1 MNAYLIIR
9 DRYENFS
16 KAYKKISDY
25 ILSSP
30 QDVIKSTALDI
41 SKNCGVSSASIVR
54 FAKYIGFKGLD
65 ELKISIASKNYNDN
79 VNNINPII
87 SPNDNIQ
94 ELCDKLMLLIKTSNE
109 DFFYQLDKKLLEKAF
124 NIIRES
130 RKIYILGIGASS
142 LPAYDLFHKLKRV
155 NFNAFFYEDAHLN
168 AEVFNY
174 IGNKDVVIVFSYS
187 GRTKEIIYPVRIAS
201 SKNTP
206 IIAITRKKKNPLSNI
221 ADILITVPNN
231 EELTRIGAITSKY
244 SSLIVSD
251 LLYLGCIQ
259 KDFDNI
265 KKNLI
270 ETSILAREL
279 KVKENDL

>member
-25 ILSSP
+25 ILSNP
-30 QDVIKSTALDI
+30 QDLIKSTALDI
-41 SKNCGVSSASIVR
+41 SKRCGVSSASIVR
-54 FAKYIGFKGLD
+54 FAKYIGFDGLD
-65 ELKISIASKNYNDN
+65 ELKISIASKNYNEDKN
-79 VNNINPII
+79 YINPII
-87 SPNDNIQ
+87 SSDDSIQ
-94 ELCDKLMLLIKTSNE
+94 ELCDKLMVLIKSSNE
-109 DFFYQLDKKLLEKAF
+109 DFFYQLDKNLLKKSF
-124 NIIRES
+124 DIIRKS
-130 RKIYILGIGASS
+130 KSIYILGIGASS

-168 AEVFNY
+168 AEAFNY
-174 IGNKDVVIVFSYS
+174 IGDKDVVIAFSYS
-187 GRTKEIIYPVRIAS
+187 GRTKEIIYPVKIAI
-201 SKNTP
+201 SKRTP
-206 IIAITRKKKNPLSNI
+206 VIAITRKKKNPLSSMANI
-221 ADILITVPNN
+221 SITVPNN

-244 SSLIVSD
+244 SSLIISD

-279 KVKENDL
+279 KENDL

>member
-25 ILSSP
+25 ILSNP
-30 QDVIKSTALDI
+30 QDLIKSTALDI
-41 SKNCGVSSASIVR
+41 SKRCGVSSASIVR
-54 FAKYIGFKGLD
+54 FAKYIGFNGLD
-65 ELKISIASKNYNDN
+65 DLKISIASKNYNDDKN
-79 VNNINPII
+79 YINPII
-87 SPNDNIQ
+87 SSNDSIQ
-94 ELCDKLMLLIKTSNE
+94 ELCDKLMVLIKSSNE
-109 DFFYQLDKKLLEKAF
+109 DFFYQLDKNLLEKSF
-124 NIIRES
+124 DIIRKS
-130 RKIYILGIGASS
+130 KSIYILGIGASS

-155 NFNAFFYEDAHLN
+155 NFNAFFYKDAHLN
-168 AEVFNY
+168 AEAFNY
-174 IGNKDVVIVFSYS
+174 IGDKDVVIAFSYS
-187 GRTKEIIYPVRIAS
+187 GRTKEIIYPVKIAI
-201 SKNTP
+201 SKKTP
-206 IIAITRKKKNPLSNI
+206 VIAITRKKKNPLSSMANI
-221 ADILITVPNN
+221 PITVPNN

-244 SSLIVSD
+244 SSLIISD

-279 KVKENDL
+279 KENDL

>member
-25 ILSSP
+25 ILSNP
-30 QDVIKSTALDI
+30 QDLIKSTALDI
-41 SKNCGVSSASIVR
+41 SKRCGVSSASIVR
-54 FAKYIGFKGLD
+54 FAKYIGFDGLD
-65 ELKISIASKNYNDN
+65 ELKISIASKNYNEDKN
-79 VNNINPII
+79 YINPII
-87 SPNDNIQ
+87 SSDDSIQ
-94 ELCDKLMLLIKTSNE
+94 ELCDKLMVLIKSSNE
-109 DFFYQLDKKLLEKAF
+109 DFFYQLDKNLLKKSF
-124 NIIRES
+124 DIIRKS
-130 RKIYILGIGASS
+130 KSIYILGIGASS

-168 AEVFNY
+168 VEAFNY
-174 IGNKDVVIVFSYS
+174 IGDKDVVIAFSYS
-187 GRTKEIIYPVRIAS
+187 GRTKEIIYPVKIAI
-201 SKNTP
+201 SKRTP
-206 IIAITRKKKNPLSNI
+206 VIAITRKKKNPLSSMANI
-221 ADILITVPNN
+221 SITVPNN

-244 SSLIVSD
+244 SSLIISD

-265 KKNLI
+265 KKSLI

-279 KVKENDL
+279 KENDL

>member
-1 MNAYLIIR
+1 MNAYLVIR
-9 DRYENFS
+9 DKYEDFS

-25 ILSSP
+25 ILSNP
-30 QDVIKSTALDI
+30 QDLIKSTAIDI
-41 SKNCGVSSASIVR
+41 SKRCGVSSASIVR
-54 FAKYIGFKGLD
+54 FAKYIGFSGLD
-65 ELKISIASKNYNDN
+65 ELKISIASKNYDDSK
-79 VNNINPII
+79 NNINPII
-87 SPNDNIQ
+87 SSNDNIY
-94 ELCDKLMLLIKTSNE
+94 ELCDKLMLLIKSSNE
-109 DFFYQLDKKLLEKAF
+109 DFFYQLDKNLLKKSF
-124 NIIRES
+124 DIIRKS
-130 RKIYILGIGASS
+130 KSIYILGIGASS

-174 IGNKDVVIVFSYS
+174 IGDKDLVIAFSYS
-187 GRTKEIIYPVRIAS
+187 GRTKEIIYPVKIAV
-201 SKNTP
+201 SKKTP
-206 IIAITRKKKNPLSNI
+206 VITITRKKKNPLSSM
-221 ADILITVPNN
+221 ADIPITVPNN

-251 LLYLGCIQ
+251 LLYLGSIQ

-279 KVKENDL
+279 KENDL

>member
-25 ILSSP
+25 ILSNP
-30 QDVIKSTALDI
+30 QDLIKSTALDI
-41 SKNCGVSSASIVR
+41 SKRCGVSSASIVR
-54 FAKYIGFKGLD
+54 FAKYIGFNGLD

-79 VNNINPII
+79 KNYINPII
-87 SPNDNIQ
+87 SSNDNIQ
-94 ELCDKLMLLIKTSNE
+94 ELCDKLMVLIESSNE
-109 DFFYQLDKKLLEKAF
+109 DFFYQLDKKLLKKSF
-124 NIIRES
+124 DIIRKAKS
-130 RKIYILGIGASS
+130 IYILGIGASS

-155 NFNAFFYEDAHLN
+155 NFNAFFFEDAHLN
-168 AEVFNY
+168 AEAFNY
-174 IGNKDVVIVFSYS
+174 IGDKDVVIAFSYS
-187 GRTKEIIYPVRIAS
+187 GRTKEIIYPVKIAI
-201 SKNTP
+201 SKKTP
-206 IIAITRKKKNPLSNI
+206 VIAITRKKKNPLSSMANI
-221 ADILITVPNN
+221 PITVPNN

-279 KVKENDL
+279 KENDL

>member
-25 ILSSP
+25 ILSNP
-30 QDVIKSTALDI
+30 QYVIKSTALDI
-41 SKNCGVSSASIVR
+41 SKKCGVSSASIVR

-79 VNNINPII
+79 INIINPII
-87 SPNDNIQ
+87 SPNDNIK
-94 ELCDKLMLLIKTSNE
+94 ELCDKLMILIKTSNE

-124 NIIRES
+124 NIIREA
-130 RKIYILGIGASS
+130 RKIHILGIGASS

-174 IGNKDVVIVFSYS
+174 IDNKDVVIVFSYS
-187 GRTKEIIYPVRIAS
+187 GRTKEIISPVKIAS
-201 SKNTP
+201 SKKTP
-206 IIAITRKKKNPLSNI
+206 IIAITRKKKNPLSNL

-279 KVKENDL
+279 KLKENDL

>member
-25 ILSSP
+25 ILSNP
-30 QDVIKSTALDI
+30 QYVIKSTALDI
-41 SKNCGVSSASIVR
+41 AKKCGVSSASIVR

-65 ELKISIASKNYNDN
+65 ELKISIASKNYN
-79 VNNINPII
+79 NNKNIINPII
-87 SPNDNIQ
+87 SPNDDIK
-94 ELCDKLMLLIKTSNE
+94 ELCDKLMILIKTSNE

-124 NIIRES
+124 NIIREA
-130 RKIYILGIGASS
+130 RKIHILGIGASS

-174 IGNKDVVIVFSYS
+174 IDNKDVVIVFSYS
-187 GRTKEIIYPVRIAS
+187 GRTKEIIYPVKIAS
-201 SKNTP
+201 SKKTP
-206 IIAITRKKKNPLSNI
+206 IIAITRKKKNPLSNL

-270 ETSILAREL
+270 ETSILVREL
-279 KVKENDL
+279 KLKENNL

>member
-25 ILSSP
+25 ILSNP
-30 QDVIKSTALDI
+30 QDLIKSTALDI
-41 SKNCGVSSASIVR
+41 SKRCGVSSASIVR
-54 FAKYIGFKGLD
+54 FAKYIGFNGLD

-79 VNNINPII
+79 KNYINPII
-87 SPNDNIQ
+87 SSNDNIQ
-94 ELCDKLMLLIKTSNE
+94 ELCDKLMVLIESSNE
-109 DFFYQLDKKLLEKAF
+109 DFFYQLDKKLLKKSF
-124 NIIRES
+124 DIIRKAKS
-130 RKIYILGIGASS
+130 IYILGIGASS

-155 NFNAFFYEDAHLN
+155 NFNAFFFEDAHLN
-168 AEVFNY
+168 AEAFNY
-174 IGNKDVVIVFSYS
+174 IGDKDVVIAFSYS
-187 GRTKEIIYPVRIAS
+187 GRTKEIIYPVKIAI
-201 SKNTP
+201 SKKTP
-206 IIAITRKKKNPLSNI
+206 VIAITRKKKNPLSSMANI
-221 ADILITVPNN
+221 PMTVPNN

-244 SSLIVSD
+244 SSLIISD

-279 KVKENDL
+279 KENDL

>member
-25 ILSSP
+25 ILSNP
-30 QDVIKSTALDI
+30 QDLIKSTALDI
-41 SKNCGVSSASIVR
+41 SKRCGVSSASIVR
-54 FAKYIGFKGLD
+54 FAKYIGFNGLD

-79 VNNINPII
+79 KNYINPII
-87 SPNDNIQ
+87 SSNDNIQ
-94 ELCDKLMLLIKTSNE
+94 ELCDKLMVLIESSNE
-109 DFFYQLDKKLLEKAF
+109 DFLYQLDKKLLKKSF
-124 NIIRES
+124 DIIRKAKS
-130 RKIYILGIGASS
+130 IYILGIGASS

-155 NFNAFFYEDAHLN
+155 NFNAFFFEDAHLN
-168 AEVFNY
+168 AEAFNY
-174 IGNKDVVIVFSYS
+174 IGDKDVVIAFSYS
-187 GRTKEIIYPVRIAS
+187 GRTKEIIYPVKIAI
-201 SKNTP
+201 SKKTP
-206 IIAITRKKKNPLSNI
+206 VIAITRKKKNPLSSMANI
-221 ADILITVPNN
+221 PITVPNN

-279 KVKENDL
+279 KENDL

>member
-1 MNAYLIIR
+1 MNAYLVIR
-9 DRYENFS
+9 DKYEDFS

-25 ILSSP
+25 ILSNP
-30 QDVIKSTALDI
+30 QDLIKSTAIDI
-41 SKNCGVSSASIVR
+41 SKRCGVSSASIVR
-54 FAKYIGFKGLD
+54 FAKYIGFSGLD
-65 ELKISIASKNYNDN
+65 ELKISIASKNYDDSK
-79 VNNINPII
+79 NNINPII
-87 SPNDNIQ
+87 SSNDNIY
-94 ELCDKLMLLIKTSNE
+94 ELCDKLMLLIKSSNE
-109 DFFYQLDKKLLEKAF
+109 DFFYQLDKNLLKKSF
-124 NIIRES
+124 DIIRKS
-130 RKIYILGIGASS
+130 KSIYILGIGASS

-174 IGNKDVVIVFSYS
+174 IGDKDLVIAFSYS
-187 GRTKEIIYPVRIAS
+187 GRTKEIIYPVKIAV
-201 SKNTP
+201 SKKTP
-206 IIAITRKKKNPLSNI
+206 VITITRKKKNPLSSM
-221 ADILITVPNN
+221 ADIPITVPNN

-279 KVKENDL
+279 KENDL

>member
-25 ILSSP
+25 ILSNP
-30 QDVIKSTALDI
+30 QDLIKSTALDI
-41 SKNCGVSSASIVR
+41 SKRCGVSSASIVR
-54 FAKYIGFKGLD
+54 FAKYIGFDGLD
-65 ELKISIASKNYNDN
+65 ELKISIASKNYNEDKN
-79 VNNINPII
+79 YINPII
-87 SPNDNIQ
+87 SSDDSIQ
-94 ELCDKLMLLIKTSNE
+94 ELCDKLMVLIKSSNE
-109 DFFYQLDKKLLEKAF
+109 DFFYQLDKNLLKKSF
-124 NIIRES
+124 DIIRKS
-130 RKIYILGIGASS
+130 KSIYILGIGASS

-168 AEVFNY
+168 AEAFNY
-174 IGNKDVVIVFSYS
+174 IGDKDVVIAFSYS
-187 GRTKEIIYPVRIAS
+187 GRTKEIIYPVKIAI
-201 SKNTP
+201 SKRTP
-206 IIAITRKKKNPLSNI
+206 VIAITRKKKNPLSSIANI
-221 ADILITVPNN
+221 SITVPNN

-244 SSLIVSD
+244 SSLIISD

-265 KKNLI
+265 KKSLI

-279 KVKENDL
+279 KENDL

>member
-1 MNAYLIIR
+1 MNVYLIIR

-25 ILSSP
+25 ILSNP
-30 QDVIKSTALDI
+30 QDLIKSTALDI
-41 SKNCGVSSASIVR
+41 SKRCGVSSASIVR
-54 FAKYIGFKGLD
+54 FAKYIGFNGLD

-79 VNNINPII
+79 KNYINPII
-87 SPNDNIQ
+87 SSNDNIQ
-94 ELCDKLMLLIKTSNE
+94 ELCDKLMVLIESSNE
-109 DFFYQLDKKLLEKAF
+109 DFFYQLDKKLLKKSF
-124 NIIRES
+124 DIIRKAKS
-130 RKIYILGIGASS
+130 IYILGIGASS

-155 NFNAFFYEDAHLN
+155 NFNAFFFEDAHLN
-168 AEVFNY
+168 AEAFNY
-174 IGNKDVVIVFSYS
+174 IGDKDVVIAFSYS
-187 GRTKEIIYPVRIAS
+187 GRTKEIIYPVKIAI
-201 SKNTP
+201 SKKTP
-206 IIAITRKKKNPLSNI
+206 VIAITRKKKNPLSSMANI
-221 ADILITVPNN
+221 PITVPNN

-244 SSLIVSD
+244 SSLIISD

-279 KVKENDL
+279 KENDL

>member
-25 ILSSP
+25 ILSNP
-30 QDVIKSTALDI
+30 QDLIKSTALDI
-41 SKNCGVSSASIVR
+41 SKRCGVSSASIVR
-54 FAKYIGFKGLD
+54 FAKYIGFDGLD
-65 ELKISIASKNYNDN
+65 ELKISIASKNYNEDKN
-79 VNNINPII
+79 YINPII
-87 SPNDNIQ
+87 SSGDSIQ
-94 ELCDKLMLLIKTSNE
+94 ELCDKLMVLIKSSNE
-109 DFFYQLDKKLLEKAF
+109 DFFYQLDKNLLKKSF
-124 NIIRES
+124 DIIRKS
-130 RKIYILGIGASS
+130 KSIYILGIGASS

-168 AEVFNY
+168 AEAFNY
-174 IGNKDVVIVFSYS
+174 IGDKDVVIAFSYS
-187 GRTKEIIYPVRIAS
+187 GRTKEIIYPVKIAI
-201 SKNTP
+201 SKRTP
-206 IIAITRKKKNPLSNI
+206 VIAITRKKKNPLSSMANI
-221 ADILITVPNN
+221 SITVPNN

-244 SSLIVSD
+244 SSLIISD

-265 KKNLI
+265 KKSLI

-279 KVKENDL
+279 KENDL

>member
-25 ILSSP
+25 ILSNP
-30 QDVIKSTALDI
+30 QYVIKSTALDI
-41 SKNCGVSSASIVR
+41 SKKCGVSSASIVR

-79 VNNINPII
+79 INIINPII
-87 SPNDNIQ
+87 SPNDNIK
-94 ELCDKLMLLIKTSNE
+94 ELCDKLMILIKTSNE

-124 NIIRES
+124 NIIREA
-130 RKIYILGIGASS
+130 RKIHILGIGASS

-187 GRTKEIIYPVRIAS
+187 GRTKEIISPVKIAS
-201 SKNTP
+201 SKKTP
-206 IIAITRKKKNPLSNI
+206 IIAITRKKKNPLSNL

-279 KVKENDL
+279 KLKENDL

>member
-25 ILSSP
+25 ILSNP
-30 QDVIKSTALDI
+30 EDLIKSTALDI
-41 SKNCGVSSASIVR
+41 SKRCGVSSASIVR
-54 FAKYIGFKGLD
+54 FAKYIGFNGLD
-65 ELKISIASKNYNDN
+65 DLKISIASKNYNDDKN
-79 VNNINPII
+79 YINPII
-87 SPNDNIQ
+87 SSNDSIQ
-94 ELCDKLMLLIKTSNE
+94 ELCDKLMVLIKSSNE
-109 DFFYQLDKKLLEKAF
+109 DFFYQLDKNLLEKSF
-124 NIIRES
+124 DIIRKS
-130 RKIYILGIGASS
+130 KSIYILGIGASS

-168 AEVFNY
+168 AEAFNY
-174 IGNKDVVIVFSYS
+174 IGDKDVVIAFSYS
-187 GRTKEIIYPVRIAS
+187 GRTKEIIYPVKIAI
-201 SKNTP
+201 SKKTP
-206 IIAITRKKKNPLSNI
+206 VITITRKKKNPLSSMANI
-221 ADILITVPNN
+221 PITVPNN

-244 SSLIVSD
+244 SSLIISD

-279 KVKENDL
+279 KENDL

>member
-25 ILSSP
+25 ILSNP
-30 QDVIKSTALDI
+30 QDLIKSTALDI
-41 SKNCGVSSASIVR
+41 SKRCGVSSASIVR
-54 FAKYIGFKGLD
+54 FAKYIGFDGLD
-65 ELKISIASKNYNDN
+65 ELKISIASKNYNEDKN
-79 VNNINPII
+79 YINPII
-87 SPNDNIQ
+87 SSDDSIQ
-94 ELCDKLMLLIKTSNE
+94 ELCDKLMVLIKSSNE
-109 DFFYQLDKKLLEKAF
+109 DFFYQLDKNLLKKSF
-124 NIIRES
+124 DIIRKS
-130 RKIYILGIGASS
+130 KSIYILGIGASS

-168 AEVFNY
+168 AEAFNY
-174 IGNKDVVIVFSYS
+174 IGDKDVVIAFSYS
-187 GRTKEIIYPVRIAS
+187 GRTKEIIYPVKIAI
-201 SKNTP
+201 SKRTP
-206 IIAITRKKKNPLSNI
+206 VIAITRKKKNPLSSMANI
-221 ADILITVPNN
+221 SITVPNN

-244 SSLIVSD
+244 SSLIISD

-265 KKNLI
+265 KKSLI

-279 KVKENDL
+279 KENDL

>member
-25 ILSSP
+25 ILSNP
-30 QDVIKSTALDI
+30 QDLIKSTALDI
-41 SKNCGVSSASIVR
+41 SKRCGVSSASIVR
-54 FAKYIGFKGLD
+54 FAKYIGFNGLD

-79 VNNINPII
+79 KNYINPII
-87 SPNDNIQ
+87 SSNDNIQ
-94 ELCDKLMLLIKTSNE
+94 ELCDKLMVLIESSNE
-109 DFFYQLDKKLLEKAF
+109 DFFYQLDKKLLKKSF
-124 NIIRES
+124 DIIRKAKS
-130 RKIYILGIGASS
+130 IYILGIGASS

-155 NFNAFFYEDAHLN
+155 NFNAFFFEDAHLN
-168 AEVFNY
+168 AEAFNY
-174 IGNKDVVIVFSYS
+174 IGDKDVVIAFSYS
-187 GRTKEIIYPVRIAS
+187 GRTKEIIYPVKIAI
-201 SKNTP
+201 SKKTP
-206 IIAITRKKKNPLSNI
+206 VIAITRKKKNPLSSMANI
-221 ADILITVPNN
+221 PITVPNN

-244 SSLIVSD
+244 SSLIISD

-279 KVKENDL
+279 KENDL